1 MTGGICY
8 LSIVPVRSEPSDR
21 SEMVNQLLFG
31 DLLEV
36 LEVSGNWIRIR
47 TWHDAYEGWC
57 DRKQIQLLTDET
69 IEILKGSSLQVVTDI
84 TATLS
89 TKGRPSII
97 VAAGSSLFSL
107 SNGLIA
113 GPGGDYHLTEGN
125 AELPVCG
132 SYEEISETASM
143 YLNAPYLW
151 GGKSPFGIDCSGL
164 VQVVFKMKGINLKRD
179 ASQQATQGRLIS
191 LIEESRAGDVAF
203 FDNEEGNI
211 IHTGII
217 TGMGSIIHASGSV
230 RIDPLDHHGIYNR
243 VEGKYSHKL
252 RIIRRF
258 TE

>member
-36 LEVSGNWIRIR
+36 LESSGNWIRIR

-89 TKGRPSII
+89 TRGRPSII
-97 VAAGSSLFSL
+97 LPAASSLFSL

-113 GPGGDYHLTEGN
+113 GPGGDYNLTEGN
-125 AELPVCG
+125 AELPECR
-132 SYEEISETASM
+132 SYEEISEAASV

-151 GGKSPFGIDCSGL
+151 GGRSPFGIDCSGL
-164 VQVVFKMKGINLKRD
+164 IQVVFKMKGVNLKRD
-179 ASQQATQGRLIS
+179 ASQQAAQGRLIS

-217 TGMGSIIHASGSV
+217 TGMGSIVHASGSV
-230 RIDPLDHHGIYNR
+230 RIDPLDHHGIYNKA
-243 VEGKYSHKL
+243 EGKYSHKL
-252 RIIRRF
+252 RIIKRF
-258 TE
+258 IE

>member
-1 MTGGICY
+1 MTGGISY

-36 LEVSGNWIRIR
+36 LESSGNWIRIR

-89 TKGRPSII
+89 TRGRPSII
-97 VAAGSSLFSL
+97 LPAASSLFSL

-113 GPGGDYHLTEGN
+113 GPGGDYNLTEGN
-125 AELPVCG
+125 AELPECR
-132 SYEEISETASM
+132 SYEGISEAASV

-151 GGKSPFGIDCSGL
+151 GGRSPFGIDCSGL
-164 VQVVFKMKGINLKRD
+164 IQVVFKMKGVNLKRD
-179 ASQQATQGRLIS
+179 ASQQAAQGRLIS

-217 TGMGSIIHASGSV
+217 TGMGSIVHASGSV
-230 RIDPLDHHGIYNR
+230 RIDPLDHHGIYNKA
-243 VEGKYSHKL
+243 EGKYSHKL
-252 RIIRRF
+252 RIIKRF
-258 TE
+258 IE

>member
-1 MTGGICY
+1 MTGGISY

-36 LEVSGNWIRIR
+36 LESSGNWIRIR

-89 TKGRPSII
+89 TRGRPSII
-97 VAAGSSLFSL
+97 LPAASSLFSL

-113 GPGGDYHLTEGN
+113 GPGGDYNLTEGN
-125 AELPVCG
+125 AELPECR
-132 SYEEISETASM
+132 SYEEISEAASV

-151 GGKSPFGIDCSGL
+151 GGRSPFGIDCSGL
-164 VQVVFKMKGINLKRD
+164 IQVVFKMKGVNLKRD
-179 ASQQATQGRLIS
+179 ASQQAAQGRLIS

-217 TGMGSIIHASGSV
+217 TGMGSIVHASGSV
-230 RIDPLDHHGIYNR
+230 RIDPLDHHGIYNKA
-243 VEGKYSHKL
+243 EGKYSHKL
-252 RIIRRF
+252 RIIKRF
-258 TE
+258 IE

>member
-36 LEVSGNWIRIR
+36 LESSGNWIRIR

-89 TKGRPSII
+89 TRGRPSII
-97 VAAGSSLFSL
+97 LPAASSLFSL

-113 GPGGDYHLTEGN
+113 GPGGDYNLTEGN
-125 AELPVCG
+125 AELPECR
-132 SYEEISETASM
+132 SYEEISEAASV

-151 GGKSPFGIDCSGL
+151 GGRSPFGIDCSGL
-164 VQVVFKMKGINLKRD
+164 IQVVFKMKGINLKRD
-179 ASQQATQGRLIS
+179 ASQQAAQGRLIS

-217 TGMGSIIHASGSV
+217 TGMGSIVHASGSV
-230 RIDPLDHHGIYNR
+230 RIDPLDHHGIYNKA
-243 VEGKYSHKL
+243 EGKYSHKL
-252 RIIRRF
+252 RIIKRF
-258 TE
+258 IE